1 MKESNISRA
10 IVKDLRSMGCFCFK
24 HWSGRFAKRGVS
36 DILGCLPDGRF
47 IAIEV
52 KAERGGR
59 VSEYQER
66 FIKDVNRC
74 GGLGFIARSV
84 EEVRERLAGVGV
96 KPKQRG
102 LF

>member
-1 MKESNISRA
+1 MKESDISQA
-10 IVKDLRSMGCFCFK
+10 IIKDLRSMGCFCFK
-24 HWSGRFAKRGVS
+24 HWSGGFARRGIS

-47 IAIEV
+47 IAVEV
-52 KAERGGR
+52 KAEKGR

-66 FIKDVNRC
+66 FIEDVNRC

-84 EEVRERLAGVGV
+84 EEVRERLSQVGV
-96 KPKQRG
+96 KPRQRK